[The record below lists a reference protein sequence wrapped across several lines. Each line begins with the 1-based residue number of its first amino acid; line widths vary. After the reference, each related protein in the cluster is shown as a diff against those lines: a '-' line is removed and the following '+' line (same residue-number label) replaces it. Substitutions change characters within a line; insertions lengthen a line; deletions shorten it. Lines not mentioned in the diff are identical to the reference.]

1 MTASKNAQLC
11 HPVGDLI
18 ARKVL
23 GLSVKDAARMLDT
36 SLPMVRRLRQ
46 GNLSSVPILL
56 KAIEQFGVRILE
68 PIKSF
73 HATAEVRMSHDA
85 PVEQQAIRLWTR
97 DDLILTAARIVR
109 DGIQPPDQ
117 PWARP

>member
-1 MTASKNAQLC
+1 MTASKNAQLSLRGRGLGRLMVAL
-11 HPVGDLI
+11 HRLEALDRLGDH
-18 ARKVL
+18 
-23 GLSVKDAARMLDT
+23 M
-36 SLPMVRRLRQ
+36 M
-46 GNLSSVPILL
+46 
-56 KAIEQFGVRILE
+56 FGTTILE
-68 PIKSF
+68 RSGSWTGNKSF

-97 DDLILTAARIVR
+97 DDLILTAARIIS